1 MNVAKWLRDLGLEQY
16 APAFRDNDIDGKVL
30 RRLNQHQPL
39 AAVETVERQ
48 ASHMR
53 SASPLRRAI
62 SIPMRR
68 NEVLHDSPLEGDGFE
83 LPVPREKKS
92 RNLSIP
98 SEFN

>member
-1 MNVAKWLRDLGLEQY
+1 MARRRQLFGKQRHAVGPLE
-16 APAFRDNDIDGKVL
+16 
-30 RRLNQHQPL
+30 HPL

-68 NEVLHDSPLEGDGFE
+68 NEVLHDSPLEQVGFE
-83 LPVPREKKS
+83 
-92 RNLSIP
+92 P
-98 SEFN
+98 SVSQ